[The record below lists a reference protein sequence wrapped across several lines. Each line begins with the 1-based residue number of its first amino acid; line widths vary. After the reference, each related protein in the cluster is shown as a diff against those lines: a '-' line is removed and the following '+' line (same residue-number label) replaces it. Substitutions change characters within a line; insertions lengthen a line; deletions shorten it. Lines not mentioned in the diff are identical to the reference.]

1 MPAENT
7 NNVWL
12 IGSRVGHQV
21 RCLTPSMLQDL
32 SAMEHNQN
40 SCSSHQSVTTT
51 QWVWHQKSWN
61 LPHPVFWVVGW
72 YFHLLW
78 IHSLKTLCS
87 ALNPLTDQAL
97 HYPYSVRVLSEVIQ
111 LMLFPLQKIV
121 QRLALIMP
129 RLSARVLYGPTCCCF
144 PPLLSG
150 HVAKSW
156 KWTEP
161 CLFRGSFCQSLS
173 ARKFTS

>member
-1 MPAENT
+1 MFDLLAPEWDT
-7 NNVWL
+7 KWGVWRL
-12 IGSRVGHQV
+12 PCCRTLVLWNITKTAAAPTSRLLRHSECGI
-21 RCLTPSMLQDL
+21 
-32 SAMEHNQN
+32 
-40 SCSSHQSVTTT
+40 
-51 QWVWHQKSWN
+51 KSWN

-111 LMLFPLQKIV
+111 LMLFPLQKTV